1 MSSTKTVRVILRDT
15 FILALCFLVV
25 VVFVFFWGG
34 GGAFLVKQYY
44 PTCAYWIWDNYS

>member
-25 VVFVFFWGG
+25 VVVVFFGG
-34 GGAFLVKQYY
+34 GCIFGKAILSHLCLLDMGQL
-44 PTCAYWIWDNYS
+44 

>member
-25 VVFVFFWGG
+25 VVFVFFGG

-44 PTCAYWIWDNYS
+44 PTCAYLIWDNYS

>member
-25 VVFVFFWGG
+25 VVVVFLWGG
-34 GGAFLVKQYY
+34 CIFGKAILSHLCLLDMGQL
-44 PTCAYWIWDNYS
+44 

>member
-25 VVFVFFWGG
+25 VVVVFFGG
-34 GGAFLVKQYY
+34 GGCIFGKAILSHLCLLDMGQL
-44 PTCAYWIWDNYS
+44 

>member
-25 VVFVFFWGG
+25 VVVVFFFWGG
-34 GGAFLVKQYY
+34 GGCIFGKAILSHLCLLDMGQL
-44 PTCAYWIWDNYS
+44 

>member
-25 VVFVFFWGG
+25 VVVFFFGG
-34 GGAFLVKQYY
+34 GGCIFGTAILSHLCLLDMGQL
-44 PTCAYWIWDNYS
+44 

>member
-25 VVFVFFWGG
+25 VVVVFFFGG
-34 GGAFLVKQYY
+34 GGCIFGKAILSHLCLLDMGQL
-44 PTCAYWIWDNYS
+44 

>member
-25 VVFVFFWGG
+25 VVFVFFGG
-34 GGAFLVKQYY
+34 GGCIFGKAILSHLCLLDMGQL
-44 PTCAYWIWDNYS
+44 